1 MRVLSLFDGISC
13 GRLALGR
20 AGVSVSKY
28 YSSEIDKY
36 ALQISSKNF
45 PQDNADRLGD
55 ICKITKDLIPDG
67 VDLII
72 GGSPCFVAGTK
83 VITSNGYKNIEDVK
97 VGDMVLTHKNRFKVV
112 LKVGGKMSQTIN
124 LKAQGILKTETTKEH
139 PYYIRTMKDGVM
151 SEPYW
156 KEVKD
161 LKKGDYIGS
170 PIINIESN
178 IYNLTKEQCWLI
190 GRYIADGHIKK
201 EKRKERKNSYMYSVI
216 YSIGSSKLD
225 KFKERVVEN
234 RFTAYKHSK
243 SVYRCCFYSKD
254 FVELLEKLEVGKRA
268 IDKNIP
274 MALLNLPK
282 DLLEEV
288 LDGYM
293 SGDGCVIRNSHKATT
308 ISEKLA
314 MSLCLAISKS
324 KNKGFTILKCIRP
337 KTHIIQG
344 RVVNQNDTYTTSYL
358 NNNSKAQYKI
368 IDDIVWLPFRSISET
383 GESKQVYNLEV
394 EDDNSYTAN
403 NAIVHNCQS
412 LSRSGDGS
420 GFDGKS
426 KLFWEFVR
434 VLKVF
439 NPKYF
444 LLENVEMKKEWE
456 DVITKELG
464 VEPIHINSSDYS
476 AQKRPRVYW
485 TNIPISQMKPSPQR
499 LEDIL
504 IGGSGEIINN
514 HPVVLK
520 KEGGEFTIK
529 NATKLGYLLAKDGD
543 CVNLEVPNSKT
554 RRGRVSSG
562 KTNTLNTA
570 CNYGV
575 VEDGNLRT
583 LCITE
588 YERLQNLPDGY
599 TVGVSEYQRKKMI
612 GNGWTVDVIADI
624 FRGLK
629 YEK

>member
-72 GGSPCFVAGTK
+72 GGSPC
-83 VITSNGYKNIEDVK
+83 
-97 VGDMVLTHKNRFKVV
+97 
-112 LKVGGKMSQTIN
+112 
-124 LKAQGILKTETTKEH
+124 
-139 PYYIRTMKDGVM
+139 
-151 SEPYW
+151 
-156 KEVKD
+156 
-161 LKKGDYIGS
+161 
-170 PIINIESN
+170 
-178 IYNLTKEQCWLI
+178 
-190 GRYIADGHIKK
+190 
-201 EKRKERKNSYMYSVI
+201 
-216 YSIGSSKLD
+216 
-225 KFKERVVEN
+225 
-234 RFTAYKHSK
+234 
-243 SVYRCCFYSKD
+243 
-254 FVELLEKLEVGKRA
+254 
-268 IDKNIP
+268 
-274 MALLNLPK
+274 
-282 DLLEEV
+282 
-288 LDGYM
+288 
-293 SGDGCVIRNSHKATT
+293 
-308 ISEKLA
+308 
-314 MSLCLAISKS
+314 
-324 KNKGFTILKCIRP
+324 
-337 KTHIIQG
+337 
-344 RVVNQNDTYTTSYL
+344 
-358 NNNSKAQYKI
+358 
-368 IDDIVWLPFRSISET
+368 
-383 GESKQVYNLEV
+383 
-394 EDDNSYTAN
+394 
-403 NAIVHNCQS
+403 QS

-434 VLKVF
+434 VLKDF